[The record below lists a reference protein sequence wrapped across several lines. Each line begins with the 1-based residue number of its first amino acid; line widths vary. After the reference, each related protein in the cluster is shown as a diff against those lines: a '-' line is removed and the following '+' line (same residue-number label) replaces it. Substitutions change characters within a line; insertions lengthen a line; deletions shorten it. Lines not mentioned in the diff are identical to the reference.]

1 MSVVC
6 GKVKSQFMV
15 TYEESQRTTTNT
27 TLQYIV
33 NAKLSQQK
41 ALTVPSEWANQDNT
55 NDNPQKLFASFKSAC
70 SLSVKALNHDEEAL
84 LTLSN
89 KYRL

>member
-27 TLQYIV
+27 NLQFIM

-55 NDNPQKLFASFKSAC
+55 NDTP
-70 SLSVKALNHDEEAL
+70 
-84 LTLSN
+84 
-89 KYRL
+89 

>member
-27 TLQYIV
+27 TLQSIM

-41 ALTVPSEWANQDNT
+41 ALAMPSEWSNQDNT
-55 NDNPQKLFASFKSAC
+55 SDTPQKLCASFKSG
-70 SLSVKALNHDEEAL
+70 SLQRVSV
-84 LTLSN
+84 
-89 KYRL
+89 

>member
-15 TYEESQRTTTNT
+15 TYEESQRTTTIT
-27 TLQYIV
+27 TLKSLM

-55 NDNPQKLFASFKSAC
+55 KNTPQKIFASLKSG
-70 SLSVKALNHDEEAL
+70 SLSLVS
-84 LTLSN
+84 LS
-89 KYRL
+89 

>member
-27 TLQYIV
+27 TFQSIM

-41 ALTVPSEWANQDNT
+41 ALTVPSKWANQDNT
-55 NDNPQKLFASFKSAC
+55 YDTPQNLCASFNSGSQGTCNVYQYKP
-70 SLSVKALNHDEEAL
+70 
-84 LTLSN
+84 
-89 KYRL
+89 